1 MVSLTSNEKI
11 ILLILLKNF
20 TGYYN
25 SNSISRHVKISRVGA
40 GKILKKFL
48 KEKIVSSKIIGK
60 SIIYKLKLE
69 DDYTK
74 RLISFLLAD
83 EANNFKRWNEEF
95 KELFKEGRIIILFG
109 SSIKNYSTSND
120 IDIMIVM
127 DKKDIKEVNTIL
139 KEKEK
144 IFPKPIHAIK
154 LTYDNLLKNIK
165 NKEMIDIIKNGM
177 ILYGYDKY
185 VELIKNVTSI

>member
-1 MVSLTSNEKI
+1 MIQLTKKEREL
-11 ILLILLKNF
+11 LLILFKDF
-20 TGYYN
+20 TSYYN
-25 SNSISRHVKISRVGA
+25 ANSIS
-40 GKILKKFL
+40 KILKITHVGAQ
-48 KEKIVSSKIIGK
+48 KIFKRLNNILISKRIGK
-60 SIIYKLKLE
+60 SIIHKLKLE

-74 RLISFLLAD
+74 KLISFLLAD

-127 DKKDIKEVNTIL
+127 DKKDIKEVNTML
-139 KEKEK
+139 KEKED

-154 LTYDNLLKNIK
+154 LTYDDLLKNIK
-165 NKEMIDIIKNGM
+165 NKEMIDIIKNGI

>member
-1 MVSLTSNEKI
+1 MIQLTKKEREL
-11 ILLILLKNF
+11 LLILFKDF
-20 TGYYN
+20 TSYYN
-25 SNSISRHVKISRVGA
+25 ANSIS
-40 GKILKKFL
+40 KILKITHVGAQ
-48 KEKIVSSKIIGK
+48 KIFKRLNNILISKRIGK
-60 SIIYKLKLE
+60 SIIHKLKLE

-74 RLISFLLAD
+74 KLISFLLAD

-139 KEKEK
+139 KEKED

-154 LTYDNLLKNIK
+154 LTYDDLLKNIK
-165 NKEMIDIIKNGM
+165 NKEMIDIIKNGI

>member
-1 MVSLTSNEKI
+1 MISLTKKEREV
-11 ILLILLKNF
+11 LLILFKDF
-20 TGYYN
+20 TSYYN
-25 SNSISRHVKISRVGA
+25 ANSIS
-40 GKILKKFL
+40 KILKITHVGAQ
-48 KEKIVSSKIIGK
+48 KIFKRLNNILISKRIGK
-60 SIIYKLKLE
+60 SIIHKLKLE

-74 RLISFLLAD
+74 KLISFLLAD

-95 KELFKEGRIIILFG
+95 KKLFKEDRIIILFG

-127 DKKDIKEVNTIL
+127 DKKDIKEVNTML
-139 KEKEK
+139 KEKED

-154 LTYDNLLKNIK
+154 LTYDDLLKNIK
-165 NKEMIDIIKNGM
+165 NKEMIDIIKNGI

>member
-1 MVSLTSNEKI
+1 MIQLTKKEREL
-11 ILLILLKNF
+11 LLILFKDF
-20 TGYYN
+20 TSYYN
-25 SNSISRHVKISRVGA
+25 ANSIS
-40 GKILKKFL
+40 KILKITHVGAQ
-48 KEKIVSSKIIGK
+48 KIFKRLNNILISKRIGK
-60 SIIYKLKLE
+60 SIIHKLKLE

-74 RLISFLLAD
+74 KLISFLLAD

-127 DKKDIKEVNTIL
+127 DKKDIKEVNTML
-139 KEKEK
+139 KDKED

-154 LTYDNLLKNIK
+154 LTYDDLLKNIK
-165 NKEMIDIIKNGM
+165 NKEMIDIIKNGI